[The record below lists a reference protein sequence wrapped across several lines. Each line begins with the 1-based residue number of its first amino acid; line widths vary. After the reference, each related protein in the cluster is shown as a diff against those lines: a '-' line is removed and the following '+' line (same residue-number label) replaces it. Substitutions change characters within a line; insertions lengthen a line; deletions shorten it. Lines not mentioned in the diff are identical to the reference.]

1 MTSSVGF
8 MLNIHRQPACVIYLR
23 LSIIYP
29 ILNGL
34 LVAPR
39 RPYNLCCFEHSKPN
53 RVLLGCRAF
62 LIMLTI
68 EMSNAWGVERG
79 QCGISW
85 GLMRGIE
92 EPIRTR
98 RRGCMANI
106 PESMHAA
113 AGILNAHHAFVLIY
127 LFIYSIPCVPS
138 QWRNNGTIIL
148 TVSRAGGGGEGAS
161 SALGV
166 TDGAFIPL
174 KIENDVRLDYSTY
187 RGIRVLHLWL
197 HVVIRVVGRCA
208 KVIWRCV
215 CVEVEARCTLLHV
228 WSVMCVCVCDACASL
243 WVCLLVSCCRGTS
256 SQLNFNIR
264 ITL

>member
-148 TVSRAGGGGEGAS
+148 TVSRAGGGGGGFVGFRSDRRRIHSTKNRKWCATWLLYLPRDSCFTLVTACSHPRCWQMCEGDME
-161 SALGV
+161 V
-166 TDGAFIPL
+166 
-174 KIENDVRLDYSTY
+174 
-187 RGIRVLHLWL
+187 
-197 HVVIRVVGRCA
+197 
-208 KVIWRCV
+208 CV
-215 CVEVEARCTLLHV
+215 CGGGGEVHIVARMISHV
-228 WSVMCVCVCDACASL
+228 CVCVCVMHAR

-256 SQLNFNIR
+256 SQLNFKIR